1 MKKIIVIKA
10 FREDKKISQQKLA
23 DEIGI
28 NRTYLS
34 AIETGTMLPTIDV
47 LLKISRVLECEYTD
61 LYKKEELE
69 VIKTKWTM
77 KKTTK
82 LM

>member
-10 FREDKKISQQKLA
+10 LREDKKISQQKLA

-47 LLKISRVLECEYTD
+47 LLKISRVLDCSYTD
-61 LYKKEELE
+61 LYKGEELE
-69 VIKTKWTM
+69 VIKTK
-77 KKTTK
+77 
-82 LM
+82 

>member
-10 FREDKKISQQKLA
+10 LREDKKISQQELA
-23 DEIGI
+23 NEIGI

-61 LYKKEELE
+61 LYKGEDLE
-69 VIKTKWTM
+69 IIQNERWQN
-77 KKTTK
+77 KKSWW
-82 LM
+82 